1 MCIRDSVSAVPMA
14 ARVSQKVGQSE
25 NPQNFLLMHAMAD
38 ARWKRIVDLKL
49 MQGKPALSPRGV
61 VPESLFEDETHPLP
75 AWDSLT
81 KDQQTDLARR
91 MSIFAAMVDV
101 MDANIGR
108 VVDELKKNG
117 ELDNTFC
124 LLYTSQTLL
133 ISSSMIP
140 LMALDPNC
148 SLL

>member
-1 MCIRDSVSAVPMA
+1 MQGWDKIR
-14 ARVSQKVGQSE
+14 
-25 NPQNFLLMHAMAD
+25 D

-91 MSIFAAMVDV
+91 MSIFAAIVDV

-108 VVDELKKNG
+108 VVDEL
-117 ELDNTFC
+117 
-124 LLYTSQTLL
+124 
-133 ISSSMIP
+133 
-140 LMALDPNC
+140 
-148 SLL
+148 